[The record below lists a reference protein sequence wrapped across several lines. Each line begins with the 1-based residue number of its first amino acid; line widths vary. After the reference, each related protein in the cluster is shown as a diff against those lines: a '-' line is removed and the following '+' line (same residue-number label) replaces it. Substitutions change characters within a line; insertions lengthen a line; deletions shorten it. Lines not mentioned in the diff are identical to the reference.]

1 MATRTV
7 AAGGGNWNSTATW
20 VGGVVPIAADDVVA
34 DATSGQLTIN
44 VTTALNISFN
54 FTGYTNTLTINSG
67 IIMYAQ
73 RTCTFGSGMTIAGA
87 GKIALNSTV
96 TLTSNGKTVP
106 IMQFTNGATKTLAD
120 NASFTTLETWG
131 ANATTTCN
139 GFQISTANLNLGAAG
154 GGGTTGVLQGT
165 TTILVTG
172 TNCTIG
178 QYNYNLRLTNAL
190 TVNASGTVT
199 ITGGITFS
207 PLGSFTWTAGTLAGD
222 KNLFFG
228 GVSQPNGNQTIDI
241 ANAGTW
247 DKVYFGVPTSNNVT
261 MTLNSNI
268 NSNNFYYSKQNATIQ
283 AARYYIDFVGTGVL
297 NGGTLWT
304 FPAYEQDI
312 AGTNGWPIT
321 QTQRGTW
328 IRFANGS
335 THTFSGIYLYGMS
348 TSDGLIQAASGT
360 ASINFTGPIS
370 EQVILFTD
378 FTNINAT
385 GNTLY
390 TYRGG
395 LSGTTNI
402 QVANN
407 YLPTQGYSFVN

>member
-54 FTGYTNTLTINSG
+54 FTGYTNTLTVNTG

-96 TLTSNGKTVP
+96 TLTSNGRTVP
-106 IMQFTNGATKTLAD
+106 IMQFTNGGTKTLAD
-120 NASFTTLETWG
+120 NAIFTTLETWG
-131 ANATTTCN
+131 GNSTTTCN
-139 GFQISTANLNLGAAG
+139 GFQISTANLLLGSAAG
-154 GGGTTGVLQGT
+154 GGSFGVLSGTTAL
-165 TTILVTG
+165 LVTG
-172 TNCTIG
+172 TNCSISQTL
-178 QYNYNLRLTNAL
+178 YNLQLSNPL

-199 ITGGITFS
+199 ITNGITFG

-228 GVSQPNGNQTIDI
+228 GRSQPNGNQTINI

-247 DKVYFGVPTSNNVT
+247 DRVYFGVPTSNNVT

-268 NSNNFYYSKQNATIQ
+268 NSNNFYYSKQLATVQ
-283 AARYYIDFVGTGVL
+283 NARYYIEFVGSGSL

-304 FPAYEQDI
+304 VPAYEQDV
-312 AGTNGWPIT
+312 AGTPGWPIT
-321 QTQRGTW
+321 QTQRGNW

-335 THTFSGIYLYGMS
+335 THTFSGIYSYGIS
-348 TSDGLIQAASGT
+348 TSDALFDTASGT
-360 ASINFTGPIS
+360 ANINFTGPIS